1 MAGFTYRIEGFAGI
15 DQSRAESLI
24 SSSYSPY
31 AVNMDTSGGDL
42 AVAKGYTKLLPAPVP
57 QESTSGIDRI
67 CFFRT
72 AGKDIPMA
80 ISGGYIYT
88 YDEDEEEWTRAYSY
102 SLVLERRHYS
112 VLMTRIGM
120 TDTMLIADGA
130 NRILKFD
137 GEEFSLFGSEEGCSN
152 IPVGFIAMYRSRLF
166 AAGDPEN
173 PNRLYYSK
181 LPGGERTIEDW
192 GYDEDSPSV
201 EGGHVEIGTTSGD
214 PITAIAAMSNQLL
227 IFKKSSVYRLI
238 GDRPGNFNVELI
250 AADSTYVTDTAT
262 AVCRD
267 VIYYVTE
274 GGLCSFNGVDA
285 SPMPDARRI
294 ARLMEGAD
302 TRDTRMAAAGNK
314 LYFTVKKDG
323 KTVLIEYDLITRQY
337 MLFGGFE
344 LYDIASVDGR
354 LIVTNSS
361 RYLEKWGEG
370 EDFDGT
376 PIEAVW
382 ETPLTDLGSRACIK
396 TLRQLYLRG
405 TSVGGA
411 AAIVE
416 TDIGPHTDRYRVL
429 LPETDAEVLEAPL
442 KNEGR
447 TLRLRIMNEAGGRFR
462 LTGGFELELGVR
474 KRTE

>member
-1 MAGFTYRIEGFAGI
+1 
-15 DQSRAESLI
+15 
-24 SSSYSPY
+24 
-31 AVNMDTSGGDL
+31 
-42 AVAKGYTKLLPAPVP
+42 
-57 QESTSGIDRI
+57 
-67 CFFRT
+67 
-72 AGKDIPMA
+72 
-80 ISGGYIYT
+80 
-88 YDEDEEEWTRAYSY
+88 
-102 SLVLERRHYS
+102 
-112 VLMTRIGM
+112 
-120 TDTMLIADGA
+120 
-130 NRILKFD
+130 
-137 GEEFSLFGSEEGCSN
+137 
-152 IPVGFIAMYRSRLF
+152 MYRSRLF

-181 LPGGERTIEDW
+181 LPGGDRTIEDW
-192 GYDEDSPSV
+192 GYDEDSPEV

-250 AADSTYVTDTAT
+250 AKDTTFVTDTAT

-294 ARLMEGAD
+294 ARLMDGAD

-323 KTVLIEYDLITRQY
+323 RTVLAEYDLITRQY

-354 LIVTNSS
+354 LIVTNSA

-405 TSVGGA
+405 GSEGGA
-411 AAIVE
+411 AAVIE
-416 TDIGPHTDRYRVL
+416 TDIGEHTDSYRVL
-429 LPETDAEVLEAPL
+429 LPESDAEVLEVPL